1 MKIITSFIKK
11 IILLAISSLAAA
23 FVVIALNTTTT
34 TVNKERNEQIQ
45 IKIDK
50 LYKQI
55 VFLDNNIKNRPEKGW
70 KKYWNEYKNYQD
82 RLKIFA
88 LKAEIESANAQKL
101 GADPEFWDAVIKNC
115 RKDIFLYAFYIF
127 VLLALS
133 PLLVSLMTY
142 FVIARFVEK
151 SAPIAALK
159 KAPATQSIDMTKAQA
174 ALTTHL
180 SGNEHLYLR
189 GGWKGATCNLQA
201 QTRFMWQWQAP
212 LITFAADLFEL
223 VDFSAENSEGDITIT
238 APEPDYYIAE
248 IALPSNSAIVIRPRH
263 LIGITDGIKIKTV
276 WNLRL
281 HNILAGRVR
290 QVILYGNGRVFI
302 YGTQGITENNAVKN
316 NYKIEAARLLG
327 YDAHASYSLC
337 RTETWWHYFRK
348 EAALFDIKIEKGIF
362 LTQTISYTYSK
373 TKQNA
378 IEKCV
383 NFVLNGIGSFLGL

>member
-11 IILLAISSLAAA
+11 FILLAISSFTAA
-23 FVVIALNTTTT
+23 FIVIALNTTTV

-55 VFLDNNIKNRPEKGW
+55 EFLKNQIKNRPEKGW
-70 KKYWNEYKNYQD
+70 KKYFNKYKNYRD
-82 RLKIFA
+82 KLKIKD
-88 LKAEIESANAQKL
+88 LAEEIILVNAQKL
-101 GADPEFWDAVIKNC
+101 GADPGRWDEIIKNC
-115 RKDIFLYAFYIF
+115 RKNIFLYAFYIF

-133 PLLVSLMTY
+133 PLLVSLLIY

-151 SAPIAALK
+151 SAPITALK
-159 KAPATQSIDMTKAQA
+159 KSPATQSIDMTKAKA
-174 ALTTHL
+174 ALTTHI

-189 GGWKGATCNLQA
+189 GGWKGATCDLQA
-201 QTRFMWQWQAP
+201 QTKFMWKWQAP

-248 IALPSNSAIVIRPRH
+248 IALHRNSAIVIRPRH

-276 WNLRL
+276 WNLKL
-281 HNILAGRVR
+281 HNILSGRIR

-302 YGTQGITENNAVKN
+302 YGTQGVTENNAVEN

-327 YDAHASYSLC
+327 YDAHAAYSLC

-348 EAALFDIKIEKGIF
+348 EAALFDIKIEKGVF
-362 LTQTISYTYSK
+362 LTQTISHTYNK

-383 NFVLNGIGSFLGL
+383 NFILNGIGSFLGL

>member
-1 MKIITSFIKK
+1 M
-11 IILLAISSLAAA
+11 LAISSLAAA

-34 TVNKERNEQIQ
+34 TVNQERNEQIQ

-115 RKDIFLYAFYIF
+115 SKDIFLYAFYIF

-133 PLLVSLMTY
+133 PLLVSLLTY

-151 SAPIAALK
+151 SAPITALK

-201 QTRFMWQWQAP
+201 QTRFMWKWQAP

-248 IALPSNSAIVIRPRH
+248 IALSRNSAIVIRPRH